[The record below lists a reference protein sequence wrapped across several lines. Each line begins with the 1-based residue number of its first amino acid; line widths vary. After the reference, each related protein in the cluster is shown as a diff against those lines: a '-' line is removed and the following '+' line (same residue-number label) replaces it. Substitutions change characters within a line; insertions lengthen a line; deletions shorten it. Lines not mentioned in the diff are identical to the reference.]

1 MASVNGERTS
11 AFNTRQKGVL
21 ALPPDALL
29 RVARCS
35 AHAACAPNMMLKRHD
50 SLDVVLS
57 KGGYDTVKIDV
68 TQTPRP
74 TRPTT
79 AIPVRAE
86 EVAPRSTRW
95 RGSRSGPLRGN
106 SNGYAH
112 PYNRHCI
119 RREPVALS
127 AGRGCDS
134 NFTLSLTL
142 TLYCRLQIGF
152 ERYTLPGP
160 TRSQGTRWLIA
171 DRLCAHLLRRNEPS
185 PQVCHHA
192 ASSLVFPGP
201 PKTINRRR

>member
-1 MASVNGERTS
+1 MAR
-11 AFNTRQKGVL
+11 
-21 ALPPDALL
+21 
-29 RVARCS
+29 
-35 AHAACAPNMMLKRHD
+35 
-50 SLDVVLS
+50 
-57 KGGYDTVKIDV
+57 
-68 TQTPRP
+68 
-74 TRPTT
+74 
-79 AIPVRAE
+79 
-86 EVAPRSTRW
+86 
-95 RGSRSGPLRGN
+95 SRSGPLRGN
-106 SNGYAH
+106 SNRYAH